1 MRKIIV
7 SEFVALDSV
16 MEAPGGGDPSFPLGG
31 WAFRFQHGAE
41 GNKIKLD
48 ETLSAGALLL
58 GRLTYEGFAKAWPSM
73 PRDEAGFAD
82 KMNNMP
88 KYVVS
93 TTLSAPTWNNTTV
106 VRLSDVPRLKE
117 ASGGDLLVAGSGMLV
132 RALTEQ
138 GLVDELRLMVYPT
151 ALGTGKSLFA
161 GLSKPYDWRLSDV
174 KRLGSDGVVLLT
186 YLKRD

>member
-7 SEFVALDSV
+7 SEFVTIDGV
-16 MEAPGGGDPSFPLGG
+16 MEAPGGGEPSFPLGG
-31 WAFRFQHGAE
+31 WAFRFQSGAE
-41 GNKIKLD
+41 GNKMKLD
-48 ETLSAGALLL
+48 ETLAAGGLLI
-58 GRLTYEGFAKAWPSM
+58 GRVTYEGFAKAWPSM
-73 PRDEAGFAD
+73 PRDEAGFSD
-82 KMNNMP
+82 KMNSMP

-106 VRLSDVPRLKE
+106 VRLGDVPRLKE

-132 RALTEQ
+132 RALTER

-151 ALGTGKSLFA
+151 ALGTGKLLFA
-161 GLSKPYDWRLSDV
+161 GLTKPYDWRLSNV
-174 KRLGSDGVVLLT
+174 TRLGSDGVVLLT